1 MKRYYY
7 AALQDYYCKDFALIG
22 SIVAEGSDVPDL
34 KPLTDFATMALV
46 KRVCSSF
53 RIESSIHSP
62 EKADT
67 ERAFMFRVGSALYN
81 STDLR

>member
-7 AALQDYYCKDFALIG
+7 VALQDYYNKDFALIG
-22 SIVAEGSDVPDL
+22 SVVAEVGDIPDL

-46 KRVCSSF
+46 KKVCSSF
-53 RIESSIHSP
+53 RIECSIHSP

-81 STDLR
+81 STELR